1 MHKLKQDFLEKCKT
15 DLSISKYVLGR
26 LDEQKR
32 YRGWVGNQ
40 GETPTYKTLKLNLNL
55 PNDQFLLYCLASA
68 WSASGQWENA
78 ATLVY
83 AMKSSHLDLSSPIA
97 WSSEKFEK
105 SKSEAKENF
114 YKNKDIFQP
123 RRKVN
128 TPREDIFPAIRQLA
142 IRWNHIQKSMLLA
155 HKNSDWESFVYELR
169 EIKGLAPG
177 NRCLNIKIPLILRE
191 LRCQNIFENIPGGLC
206 CVPDARVINA
216 IKYLKIKGRLQKDC
230 NLSTY
235 RPSDAKTLIKFSKA
249 IYTIYGDL
257 YDIPLFA
264 VPDLYQD
271 FKDVLN
277 KKNDN

>member
-1 MHKLKQDFLEKCKT
+1 MYKLKQDFLDKCST
-15 DLSISKYVLGR
+15 NSSINKYVLGR
-26 LDEQKR
+26 LDKQGR
-32 YRGWVGNQ
+32 YRGWVGNRDDISTN
-40 GETPTYKTLKLNLNL
+40 ETLNLNLHL

-83 AMKSSHLDLSSPIA
+83 AMKSSHLELSSPIA
-97 WSSEKFEK
+97 WSSDRFEK

-128 TPREDIFPAIRQLA
+128 TPREDIFPAIRELA
-142 IRWNHIQKSMLLA
+142 IRWIHIQKSMLLA

-191 LRCQNIFENIPGGLC
+191 LRCQNIFDNIPGGLC
-206 CVPDARVINA
+206 CVPDARVIDA
-216 IKYLKIKGRLQKDC
+216 IKYLKIKGRLEEDC
-230 NLSTY
+230 NLITY
-235 RPSDAKTLIKFSKA
+235 RPSNTKTLIKFSKA

-264 VPDLYQD
+264 VPDLYKD
-271 FKDVLN
+271 FKYVLN
-277 KKNDN
+277 DN